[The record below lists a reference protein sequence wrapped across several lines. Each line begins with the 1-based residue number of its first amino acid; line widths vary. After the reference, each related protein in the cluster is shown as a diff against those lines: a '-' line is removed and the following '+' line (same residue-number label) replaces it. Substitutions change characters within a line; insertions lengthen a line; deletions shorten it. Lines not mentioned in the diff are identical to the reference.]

1 MERNTDRPLTE
12 LLARWH
18 RWVSSPVRPADTLL
32 LDFDALVS
40 RLSPR
45 LRAAIVVQAR
55 NAACGAQVWS
65 SVRVDLDTARRAKR
79 RLLEALRCDEV
90 RWFGKRV
97 VQLNERG
104 NRIGE
109 SNPNAVLT
117 DHEVSLMLQLR
128 EEGYSYGWLATK
140 FECSKS
146 AVQSICNG
154 SRRAQVP
161 ARVKEVVR

>member
-1 MERNTDRPLTE
+1 MERNVDQPLTE

-18 RWVSSPVRPADTLL
+18 RWASSPVRAEDTLL
-32 LDFDALVS
+32 RDFDALVS
-40 RLSPR
+40 KLSPR

-55 NAACGAQVWS
+55 NANCAAQVWS
-65 SVRVDLDTARRAKR
+65 SPRVDAATARRAR
-79 RLLEALRCDEV
+79 ARLLEALRCDEA

-97 VQLNERG
+97 VYLNERG

-109 SNPNAVLT
+109 SNPRALLS
-117 DHEVSLMLQLR
+117 DHEIGLLLGLR
-128 EEGYSYGWLATK
+128 EEGYSYSWLARK

-154 SRRAQVP
+154 SRRAQAP

>member
-1 MERNTDRPLTE
+1 MERNIDQPLTE

-18 RWVSSPVRPADTLL
+18 RWASSPVRAADTLL
-32 LDFDALVS
+32 RDFDALVS

-45 LRAAIVVQAR
+45 LRAALGVQAR

-65 SVRVDLDTARRAKR
+65 SVRVDPVTARRARR
-79 RLLEALRCDEV
+79 RLLEELRGDEA

-128 EEGYSYGWLATK
+128 EDGYSYGWLALK

-161 ARVKEVVR
+161 ARVKEVSS